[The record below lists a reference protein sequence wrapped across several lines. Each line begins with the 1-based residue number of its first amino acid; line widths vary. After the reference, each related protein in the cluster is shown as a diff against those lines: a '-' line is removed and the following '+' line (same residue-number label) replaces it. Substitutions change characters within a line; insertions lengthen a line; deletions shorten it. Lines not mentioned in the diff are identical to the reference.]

1 MYRYPNEYAQFVQ
14 GDQRQQFVPVQQP
27 APGYGQ
33 HGFVPQPG
41 PYVHDLRFAQQGG
54 YYPQPQLGYNQQGYS
69 PNFNDYT
76 ADTGEFIPRSAQQS
90 LEINDQSYVAGQNGY
105 GNPQPGEDPR
115 LAYGA
120 DQDYQYEE
128 LESSH
133 DDEEDRQQPDAMN
146 ILQDIKRNHSELYTP
161 LRQAGM
167 NDQLIDYVFFF
178 VINYTLNQSKPNQNA
193 NQIYSQFRREIPW
206 FNQLFAPFRIPSN
219 VIDRTMT
226 RVIQIT
232 LDAMKGGSSGGPGP
246 SDRPGQGWSRWEDLG
261 GVLTSAPAVS
271 SWQPNRLD
279 VFVRGTDNAMY
290 HKWWDG
296 RRWSNFENLGGVLTS
311 SPAAVSWGPNRID
324 TFVRGTDNALYHK
337 YWNGSRWSDWES
349 LGGVLTSGPAVS
361 SRRANQLDVFVRGRN
376 NHLYKKTWNGSR
388 WEEWEDLGGNLNSEP
403 AAISWGPNRID
414 VFARG
419 QNDGL
424 IHKYWNGSRWSNWES
439 LGGNLMS
446 APTVSSRRA
455 NHLDVFARG
464 RNNQLLRRTWNGS
477 RWENWQTLR
486 GPITS
491 APAAVSWGPNRID
504 VFARGQKDSLIHTFY
519 GR

>member
-1 MYRYPNEYAQFVQ
+1 MFRYPNEYAQFVQ
-14 GDQRQQFVPVQQP
+14 DDQRQQFAPAQQP
-27 APGYGQ
+27 NQGYGQ
-33 HGFVPQPG
+33 QAFAPQLN
-41 PYVHDLRFAQQGG
+41 PYIQDPRFAPQAGYYAQPQQGFAQQSYG
-54 YYPQPQLGYNQQGYS
+54 QNN
-69 PNFNDYT
+69 NFPPF
-76 ADTGEFIPRSAQQS
+76 ADDLDARAAQQPS
-90 LEINDQSYVAGQNGY
+90 GNASQPYVAGQNGY
-105 GNPQPGEDPR
+105 GQPQAGEDPR

-120 DQDYQYEE
+120 DQEHVPDQLDAHHNE
-128 LESSH
+128 
-133 DDEEDRQQPDAMN
+133 DEDRRPPTAMEV
-146 ILQDIKRNHSELYTP
+146 LQIIKRQHGDLYTP

-167 NDQLIDYVFFF
+167 HDQLIDHVFLF
-178 VINYTLNQSKPNQNA
+178 VINYTLHQPNQNQSA
-193 NQIYSQFRREIPW
+193 NQIYSQFQRELPW
-206 FNQLFAPFRIPSN
+206 FNQMFVPYRIPSN
-219 VIDRTMT
+219 TIDRTMI

-232 LDAMKGGSSGGPGP
+232 LDAMKSSSGGGSGA

-261 GVLTSAPAVS
+261 GVLSSSPAVA

-296 RRWSNFENLGGVLTS
+296 RSWSNYENLGGVLTS
-311 SPAAVSWGPNRID
+311 APAAVSWGANRVD

-337 YWNGSRWSDWES
+337 YWNGSRWSDWEN

-388 WEEWEDLGGNLNSEP
+388 WEEWEDLGGNLHSDP

-414 VFARG
+414 IFARG

-424 IHKYWNGSRWSNWES
+424 IHKHWNGSRWSNWES

-446 APTVSSRRA
+446 SPTVSSRRA

-486 GPITS
+486 GPINS

-504 VFARGQKDSLIHTFY
+504 VFARGQKDSLIHTYY